1 MPRKLQF
8 KQIIS
13 FGFSFQYQWLFKCC
27 HSNACVISFGSVA
40 RQFRATRLASRRL
53 SSRCSARYNTQP
65 CIIQALAGSF
75 VVSQEVVYHT
85 QETVLK
91 TRNATQSAPL
101 SCPSCVSSKDHL
113 LAAHESLREENRALL
128 RWDTHDRSIQAL
140 DLMGLTHGA
149 FCFYGGIASFFH
161 VWEINF
167 MKGLVVWVFL
177 SSCYYLHLSWFFAS
191 SISANILSVNPKWE
205 KPGRNEKWICF
216 FLLLLIPESKEKSPQ
231 NYFFFLH

>member
-1 MPRKLQF
+1 MLPFKRLRYLIWECRSSVPGHSFGLPSPQQQMLGPLQHTAMYNTGSGRKL
-8 KQIIS
+8 
-13 FGFSFQYQWLFKCC
+13 CC
-27 HSNACVISFGSVA
+27 
-40 RQFRATRLASRRL
+40 
-53 SSRCSARYNTQP
+53 
-65 CIIQALAGSF
+65 
-75 VVSQEVVYHT
+75 SQEVVYHT

-205 KPGRNEKWICF
+205 KPGRNKKWICF

-231 NYFFFLH
+231 NFFFFFTLEEYSTKNLSYSILKEYSIKE